1 MGKELPNAGRLV
13 HNPFAALGGKA
24 SESKLESKLEVKA
37 EPPRPAG
44 KLIVRRERAGRG
56 GKGVTVAEGGGLAAV
71 DLAELAREAAK
82 ALGTGARVE
91 EGRLVVQGEMG
102 ERLKGWLEGRGLGPV
117 TLGN

>member
-24 SESKLESKLEVKA
+24 SESKLESKA
-37 EPPRPAG
+37 EPSRPAG

-71 DLAELAREAAK
+71 DLAALAREAAK

-91 EGRLVVQGEMG
+91 EGRLVVQGGMS
-102 ERLKGWLEGRGLGPV
+102 ERLKGWVEGRGLGPV

>member
-24 SESKLESKLEVKA
+24 SESKLEAKA

-44 KLIVRRERAGRG
+44 KLVVRRERAGRG

-91 EGRLVVQGEMG
+91 EGRLVVQGEMS

>member
-24 SESKLESKLEVKA
+24 SESKLEVKA

-91 EGRLVVQGEMG
+91 DGRLVVQGEMS

>member
-24 SESKLESKLEVKA
+24 SESKLEAKA
-37 EPPRPAG
+37 EPSRPAG
-44 KLIVRRERAGRG
+44 KLIVRRERSGRG

-71 DLAELAREAAK
+71 DLAALAREAAK

>member
-1 MGKELPNAGRLV
+1 M
-13 HNPFAALGGKA
+13 
-24 SESKLESKLEVKA
+24 
-37 EPPRPAG
+37 
-44 KLIVRRERAGRG
+44 
-56 GKGVTVAEGGGLAAV
+56 AAV

-91 EGRLVVQGEMG
+91 EGRLVVQGEMS

>member
-1 MGKELPNAGRLV
+1 MAKELPNAGRLV

-24 SESKLESKLEVKA
+24 SEAKLESKA

-91 EGRLVVQGEMG
+91 DGRLVVQGEMS

>member
-24 SESKLESKLEVKA
+24 SESKLESKA

-44 KLIVRRERAGRG
+44 KLVVRRERAGRG

-91 EGRLVVQGEMG
+91 DGRLVVQGEMS